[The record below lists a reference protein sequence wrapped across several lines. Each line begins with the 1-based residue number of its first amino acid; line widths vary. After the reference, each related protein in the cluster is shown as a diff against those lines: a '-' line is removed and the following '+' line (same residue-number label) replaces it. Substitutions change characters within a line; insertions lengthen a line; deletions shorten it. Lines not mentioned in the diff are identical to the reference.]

1 MASEV
6 SRGPGLHLPP
16 RARSFRLSLLSTG
29 VSSPA
34 PRLADGGSPN
44 PSRPSPHAP
53 KKGEAPSG
61 KGQPGPPG
69 IAPQHAPIPPAA
81 KPFKRNKGSRGRGRG
96 SPLANLARVLTQP
109 RRPPRSSGFQVRPS
123 IHIQDL
129 CPSGHGPPQPQRS
142 DGTANPALP
151 PRAPRRSAKEPPR
164 LPHLRPA
171 ASAHYSQFGA
181 QPAPLALTSFVSSS
195 PSPFSNLS
203 SLLARSRAVASNG
216 EKEFFSMGF
225 ARKARTQS
233 ARTRTHTHT
242 QPWHPINAQTL
253 RGGPR
258 HLCGCDSGVNYEAYF
273 GAACICIKV

>member
-96 SPLANLARVLTQP
+96 VPFGQP
-109 RRPPRSSGFQVRPS
+109 RAGVDAAPPAAPQLWFSGAPLNPHPGPLSIRTRAPPTPALRRNGQPGSAAPSPAPVCQGAPPTPALAPGGFRSLLTVRCSAGSSRTHFLCLFLSLSLLQPLVPPRP
-123 IHIQDL
+123 I
-129 CPSGHGPPQPQRS
+129 PSGSFQRRERILLNGVCTES
-142 DGTANPALP
+142 THPE
-151 PRAPRRSAKEPPR
+151 RA
-164 LPHLRPA
+164 H
-171 ASAHYSQFGA
+171 
-181 QPAPLALTSFVSSS
+181 
-195 PSPFSNLS
+195 
-203 SLLARSRAVASNG
+203 
-216 EKEFFSMGF
+216 
-225 ARKARTQS
+225 
-233 ARTRTHTHT
+233 THTHS
-242 QPWHPINAQTL
+242 HPAVAPNQCPNLEGGSPSSL
-253 RGGPR
+253 R
-258 HLCGCDSGVNYEAYF
+258 L
-273 GAACICIKV
+273 